1 MDTDWKFIMRQWAS
15 TNGAVVRQ
23 RSVRQETTMAKAGT
37 LPEPAYNLDLVPINQ
52 SFIQIENT
60 SPVEK
65 RHEDEDDNEDE
76 MIEYESDSE
85 DDEIDNTSDG
95 NMQFSEVSRHSTF
108 LIGGRSRFGR
118 NIRLNNRYIH

>member
-1 MDTDWKFIMRQWAS
+1 MSGNDQCGKKLRWQRQ
-15 TNGAVVRQ
+15 V
-23 RSVRQETTMAKAGT
+23 T

-76 MIEYESDSE
+76 MIEYESDS
-85 DDEIDNTSDG
+85 DNDGITSDG
-95 NMQFSEVSRHSTF
+95 NMQLSEVSRHSTF
-108 LIGGRSRFGR
+108 LIGGRSRIGR
-118 NIRLNNRYIH
+118 NIRLNNSLRWMAYSYTKFPLFVTM

>member
-1 MDTDWKFIMRQWAS
+1 
-15 TNGAVVRQ
+15 
-23 RSVRQETTMAKAGT
+23 MAKAGT

-85 DDEIDNTSDG
+85 NDEID
-95 NMQFSEVSRHSTF
+95 RHSTF

>member
-37 LPEPAYNLDLVPINQ
+37 LPEPAYKLDLVPINQ

-65 RHEDEDDNEDE
+65 RHEDEDDIEDE

-85 DDEIDNTSDG
+85 NDEIDNTSDG
-95 NMQFSEVSRHSTF
+95 NMQNSNWWTF
-108 LIGGRSRFGR
+108 EIWSK
-118 NIRLNNRYIH
+118 YQA

>member
-1 MDTDWKFIMRQWAS
+1 
-15 TNGAVVRQ
+15 
-23 RSVRQETTMAKAGT
+23 MAKAGT

-76 MIEYESDSE
+76 I
-85 DDEIDNTSDG
+85 IDTSDG

-108 LIGGRSRFGR
+108 LIGGRSRFGQ